1 MSCCILIKTLDP
13 HVISPLYRHI
23 MSPYNISINRLH
35 VPWFFGWFPAGSP
48 PVNEDVC
55 QHATAKAAQFAPTQ
69 HAVPQPWRTTAS
81 WQLKGLSKCHHVV
94 LGLGNGKAMFI
105 EMYIYIYAV
114 YIYVC
119 VMICA
124 YAYNY
129 TYIYTHICTHTNV
142 CIYTTLLYVYIY
154 THTTPIH
161 I

>member
-1 MSCCILIKTLDP
+1 MSYCILIKRLDP

-23 MSPYNISINRLH
+23 MSPYNISINMLH
-35 VPWFFGWFPAGSP
+35 VPLFFDWLPAGSS
-48 PVNEDVC
+48 PVNEDIR

-69 HAVPQPWRTTAS
+69 HAVPQPWRMTAS

-94 LGLGNGKAMFI
+94 LGFGGMEKQCLSK
-105 EMYIYIYAV
+105 YIYIY
-114 YIYVC
+114 IY

-129 TYIYTHICTHTNV
+129 TYTYIYAYIR
-142 CIYTTLLYVYIY
+142 IYIYIY
-154 THTTPIH
+154 TLCLYTYTTPMH